1 MFKPGQSGNPAGK
14 PKGTKDKKWQNI
26 QAIWDMF
33 IEEYPKLR
41 SNEKAR
47 YMLEIF
53 KLHFERAIAQLPKDQ
68 NDSINSANK
77 LMEELK
83 QLEAQ
88 FGQRDG
94 TKSDTNSVADR
105 TPKI

>member
-1 MFKPGQSGNPAGK
+1 MFQKGVSGNPAGK
-14 PKGTKDKKWQNI
+14 PKGTKDKKWQSI

-41 SNEKAR
+41 SNEKAK

-68 NDSINSANK
+68 TDSILNANK
-77 LMEELK
+77 MMEQLK
-83 QLEAQ
+83 DLEAETLDR
-88 FGQRDG
+88 FKSKGRVDSG
-94 TKSDTNSVADR
+94 ETK
-105 TPKI
+105 I